1 MQYLLQLDS
10 RNRSN
15 LTQDNGRSVYHLASS
30 LKDVTS
36 VELVQA
42 CIPHSMYTVS
52 TPNNTFELTQGGST
66 VTVTLDPSIYTLTT
80 LATEIQSKINVAAF
94 TCSAGQTTTLK
105 LLFSFTG
112 AFSIRVPSEQ
122 LAAVFGLTRNTLHT
136 SVGNALQSQFCCEL
150 SPPSISITS
159 RALGS
164 AYASGLGREVPPLYT
179 VPIDVNAGAMIT
191 FNSQSHFIQKKR
203 YQNPRNISEIDIVL
217 RDAFGSILNMNGL
230 PYNLVLQVQC
240 KSV

>member
-1 MQYLLQLDS
+1 M
-10 RNRSN
+10 
-15 LTQDNGRSVYHLASS
+15 ASS

-42 CIPHSMYTVS
+42 CLPHSMYTVS
-52 TPNNTFELTQGGST
+52 APNNTFQLTQGGAT
-66 VTVTLDPSIYTLTT
+66 VTVSLDPAIYTLTT
-80 LATEIQSKINVAAF
+80 LAAEIQGKVNVAAF

-105 LLFSFTG
+105 LLFSFNA
-112 AFSIRVPSEQ
+112 AFSIRVMSEQ
-122 LAAVFGLTRNTLHT
+122 LAAVFGLTRSTIHT
-136 SVGNALQSQFCCEL
+136 SVGNTLESQFCCEL
-150 SPPSISITS
+150 SPPSISVTS

-191 FNSQSHFIQKKR
+191 FQSQSHFIQKKR
-203 YQNPRNISEIDIVL
+203 YQNPRNISEIDIEL

-230 PYNLVLQVQC
+230 PYSLVLQVHCQ
-240 KSV
+240 SA

>member
-1 MQYLLQLDS
+1 
-10 RNRSN
+10 
-15 LTQDNGRSVYHLASS
+15 
-30 LKDVTS
+30 
-36 VELVQA
+36 
-42 CIPHSMYTVS
+42 MYTVS
-52 TPNNTFELTQGGST
+52 APNNTFELTQGGAT
-66 VTVTLDPSIYTLTT
+66 ATVTLDSSIYTLTT
-80 LATEIQSKINVAAF
+80 LATEIQSKINVASF

-105 LLFSFTG
+105 LLFSFNA
-112 AFSIRVPSEQ
+112 AFSIRITSEQ

-136 SVGNALQSQFCCEL
+136 SVGNTLQSQFCCEL

-203 YQNPRNISEIDIVL
+203 YQNPRNISEIDIEL
-217 RDAFGSILNMNGL
+217 RDAFGSILSMNGL
-230 PYNLVLQVQC
+230 SYSLVLQVQC
-240 KSV
+240 QSA